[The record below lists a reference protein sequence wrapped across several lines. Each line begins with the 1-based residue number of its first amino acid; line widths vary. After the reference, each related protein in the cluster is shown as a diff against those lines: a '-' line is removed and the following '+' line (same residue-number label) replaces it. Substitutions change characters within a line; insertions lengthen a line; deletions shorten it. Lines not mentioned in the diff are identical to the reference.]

1 MNSNMKKKFSIVFT
15 IFLILFIITTVNW
28 IKNYN
33 DNKIVRVNNVYSN
46 VNEKNIENYNDNVNY
61 EIFESSVSENEFQ
74 DYEKSKIVIKKIK
87 VIKVKEDEYNI
98 TDPYSEKI
106 KIHKSPYYDTY
117 GVNLNQYI
125 IDEMEN
131 KAINNNTMAKV
142 EDWDL
147 YTPPCPNLHPIH
159 YPDKVLNP
167 VCEDIAIPFFKVSSE
182 NYTDSEIPIIL
193 RLHSITTQMEK
204 WEEWLKSDNKPP
216 NYNDTIQSG
225 NIEYLLNDEYHPY
238 DYGYYEKEISKE
250 SNEEYYKKVIKSRMD
265 EVPDPRRRR
274 LYSIILFNSEFEL
287 LDLYLAQYYEIF
299 DYFIIYES
307 NSTFSGYAKPL
318 YLTRTLL
325 ETNRYEKFRDK
336 IIPITLPI
344 LDVKDY
350 DLRGPGFPREHLA
363 RREVIE
369 KGLRAVNA
377 RHGDIFIH
385 GDLDELPK
393 PRLVSYLKKCGGWE
407 HLLLGIGGGPKPID
421 VTKSY
426 LTNKSLPVTKN
437 EFGEFMMDHS
447 LFKSISFSAFFYEYS
462 FNTVANSTKATFFN
476 PDLTIFDARRSL
488 GQYPKY
494 TLKGERN
501 LYKKSL
507 EQEKEPE
514 EEEEIYEQEQNEEEY
529 EQKEELK
536 QEQEQEIYEQEQ
548 EELEQKYE
556 QEEEE
561 LKPKYEQ
568 EEEELEEELEQEYEQ
583 EEEREK
589 EFDPFL
595 GYSYSDNTNDNK
607 TGEGYLGE
615 YVRFNSNINE
625 LPQNGTMV
633 KFWKSSWHLSTFLP
647 HIDHFLDKLD
657 SYSHFNRYN
666 GQSRQNKIDE
676 IIRRIHNHEYI
687 YGDNDPMDSL
697 KVKISTSE
705 EETKIDMFSYKF
717 WKKVKNEYKINGK
730 SESFN
735 KLNNFILHEIPQQ
748 IRENPI
754 CYSYMLDRDFGFTKK
769 LWWQVVPKE
778 KWSMVDFSKL
788 DSETL
793 KEISPTINDNNE
805 IIDYES

>member
-1 MNSNMKKKFSIVFT
+1 MKKKFSIVFT

-344 LDVKDY
+344 LNVKDY

-407 HLLLGIGGGPKPID
+407 HLFMGIGGGPKPLD
-421 VTKSY
+421 KTKSY

-437 EFGEFMMDHS
+437 EYGEFMMDHS
-447 LFKSISFSAFFYEYS
+447 LLSSISFSGFFYEYS
-462 FNTVANSTKATFFN
+462 FNIVENSSKSTILK
-476 PDLTIFDARRSL
+476 PDLTIFDARRAL
-488 GQYPKY
+488 GQYPEY
-494 TLKGERN
+494 NLYGERN
-501 LYKKSL
+501 ENNYTQIFYKRSI
-507 EQEKEPE
+507 EQEKNKQEQIYEQRE
-514 EEEEIYEQEQNEEEY
+514 EEEFEEEY
-529 EQKEELK
+529 K
-536 QEQEQEIYEQEQ
+536 QEQQ
-548 EELEQKYE
+548 
-556 QEEEE
+556 
-561 LKPKYEQ
+561 
-568 EEEELEEELEQEYEQ
+568 EEELEQLYDQ
-583 EEEREK
+583 EEEEEE

-595 GYSYSDNTNDNK
+595 GYSYSDNTNDDK
-607 TGEGYLGE
+607 KGEGFLGE

-625 LPQNGTMV
+625 LPRNATTV
-633 KFWKSSWHLSTFLP
+633 KFWKSSWHLSSFLP
-647 HIDHFLDKLD
+647 HIDHFLDKLKA
-657 SYSHFNRYN
+657 YSHFNSYN
-666 GQSRQNKIDE
+666 GLPYQKKVDKI
-676 IIRRIHNHEYI
+676 IQKIHNHEYI
-687 YGDNDPMDSL
+687 FGSKKSMD
-697 KVKISTSE
+697 VIKIRIPTKE
-705 EETKIDMFSYKF
+705 EETKFDMFSYQF
-717 WKKVKNEYKINGK
+717 WVKVREEYKSKRK
-730 SESFN
+730 SESFD
-735 KLNNFILHEIPQQ
+735 KLNDLMLHEIPQQ
-748 IRENPI
+748 VRENPI
-754 CYSYMLDRDFGFTKK
+754 CYSYMLDREFGFTKN
-769 LWWQVVPKE
+769 LWWKIIPKE
-778 KWSMVDFSKL
+778 KWSTINFSKL
-788 DSETL
+788 GSETL
-793 KEISPTINDNNE
+793 KKISPTINDKNE
-805 IIDYES
+805 IINNES